1 MNLEDSAMPSNL
13 LPCVIARFVADERG
27 AITVDWT
34 VMTAAVAGLGLAS
47 MGVVSGGIEN
57 LSTDISNHLSSN
69 DWNLFDNGLIPVDSF
84 NFTGGDMAGWIGG
97 QVMDMGGQIGELLV
111 LGPNQAT
118 GYLMQVAEGTE
129 QAIMQFDLIAGDS
142 LDNSAQWGTDTATI
156 MLNGVP
162 VAIATDNHQTMTFDI
177 PQVDGTMV
185 EATVTVQNAHLGGS
199 SNWTDSAATVT
210 VTVDQPTSD
219 IQFALQSNSNQNIND
234 EFWGID
240 NFESATTGATGF

>member
-13 LPCVIARFVADERG
+13 LPCVIARFVTDERG

-177 PQVDGTMV
+177 PQVDGTTV